1 MDRLVPSLIIGAV
14 ILTVFVLMAL
24 GWRARRRRQSG
35 LARPV
40 LAPASLGSASV
51 AADGWYVATT
61 LADQPL
67 ERVAVHGLGFR
78 ARATAAVHLEG
89 LVLGVQGQE
98 RILIATESLRGAGRA
113 TWAIDRVVERDGL
126 ILIGWMLGNTP
137 VDTYLRVPDPA
148 AAAALLAGVQ
158 AMTPEPATITAEG
171 IAS

>member
-1 MDRLVPSLIIGAV
+1 MDRLLPSLIIGAV
-14 ILTVFVLMAL
+14 ILTVFALMAL

-51 AADGWYVATT
+51 SVDGLYVATT

-78 ARATAAVHLEG
+78 ASAHAAVHPEG
-89 LVLGVQGQE
+89 LVIDVQGRQSF
-98 RILIATESLRGAGRA
+98 LIEPASLRGAGRA

-126 ILIGWMLGNTP
+126 VLIGWMLGDTP

-148 AAAALLAGVQ
+148 AAAALLAAVQ
-158 AMTPEPATITAEG
+158 AMTPEPATTTAEG

>member
-1 MDRLVPSLIIGAV
+1 MDRLVPSLIIAAV
-14 ILTVFVLMAL
+14 ILTIFALMAL

-51 AADGWYVATT
+51 SVDGWYVATT

-78 ARATAAVHLEG
+78 ARARAAVHPEG
-89 LVLGVQGQE
+89 LVLEVGGQQP
-98 RILIATESLRGAGRA
+98 ILIEPASVRGAGRA

-126 ILIGWMLGNTP
+126 VLIGWMLGDTP

-148 AAAALLAGVQ
+148 AAAALLAAVQ
-158 AMTPEPATITAEG
+158 AMTPEPATTTAEG
-171 IAS
+171 TAS